1 METKM
6 AFEAKDVKEVFLH
19 LDVEKRKKML
29 AKLLHFPEFNAEDDL
44 KTAVLIDSYY
54 ELLSHLVENG
64 FPWREIASFLEIFKS
79 LLNKTQG
86 TSVVEAISLFKE
98 EVSCSSRYFG
108 DNSLKCAIDYLFLTF
123 FQHYKLYQFLLTKER
138 ACEITNLHCV
148 VEPPATSL
156 FSLME
161 GVPKSVWDEQQRL
174 QQIDEIEQ
182 IRNQEREAYFEQ
194 EIQQAVQRL
203 EEQFYEFESLPEH
216 VTREQL
222 TSIIRSIAINKAAV
236 TNASISQKIQQIQDL
251 LEFKYKRSNVDN
263 ETVDKDGKK
272 SAKSGRRSGRK

>member
-1 METKM
+1 M

-19 LDVEKRKKML
+19 LDVEKRKKTL
-29 AKLLHFPEFNAEDDL
+29 AKLLQFPEFNAEDDL
-44 KTAVLIDSYY
+44 KTAVLIDIYY

-98 EVSCSSRYFG
+98 EVSCSSQYFG

-148 VEPPATSL
+148 VEPPATPL
-156 FSLME
+156 FSLKE

-174 QQIDEIEQ
+174 QQIDEMEQ

-222 TSIIRSIAINKAAV
+222 TSIIRSIAVNKAAV

-263 ETVDKDGKK
+263 ETVDKAGKK
-272 SAKSGRRSGRK
+272 SAKSGSRSGRK